1 MHFQHSPA
9 IWQQFPQL
17 VAGLLVIDLL
27 DPGADVATRIEPF
40 FQRARARL
48 ADATESDL
56 PEVAAWRRAYAQM
69 GMKPTQYRS
78 AAESLLRRFRKE
90 DALPQLHPLVDL
102 CNAVSLAFALPV
114 AAIDLDQVD
123 DFLHVRHAHGDEQY
137 LAFSGEAETP
147 PAGEVIFAD
156 ASSHAHAR
164 RWTFRQS
171 RRSTVGPATRR
182 ALIVSEGLHPSADAD
197 VPALIA
203 TLARE
208 LSAIGIAPKG
218 QTILSAAMPRFEFE
232 MTDPLVP
239 PRAGDRSFDPE
250 RIS

>member
-17 VAGLLVIDLL
+17 VAGLLVIDSL
-27 DPGADVATRIEPF
+27 DPGADVAARIAPF
-40 FQRARARL
+40 FQQARVRL

-56 PEVAAWRRAYAQM
+56 PEVAAWRRAYSQM

-90 DALPQLHPLVDL
+90 HALPQLHPLVDL

-114 AAIDLDQVD
+114 AAFDLDQVA

-137 LAFSGEAETP
+137 LAFSGETETP
-147 PAGEVIFAD
+147 PAGEIIFAD
-156 ASSHAHAR
+156 ARSHAHAR

-171 RRSTVGPATRR
+171 RRSTVSPATRR
-182 ALIVSEGLHPSADAD
+182 ALIVSEGLHASAEAD

-208 LSAIGIAPKG
+208 LSAIGIALRG
-218 QTILSAAMPRFEFE
+218 QAILSAAVPQFTFET
-232 MTDPLVP
+232 TDPAVP
-239 PRAGDRSFDPE
+239 PTVGD
-250 RIS
+250 